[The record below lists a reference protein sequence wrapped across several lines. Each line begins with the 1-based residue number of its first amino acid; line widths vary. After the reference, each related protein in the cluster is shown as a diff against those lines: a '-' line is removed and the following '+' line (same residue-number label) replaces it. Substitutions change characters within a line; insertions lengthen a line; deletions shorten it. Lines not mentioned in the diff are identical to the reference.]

1 MFLRKASTFWALKP
15 WKKCN
20 MAFFICSNCG
30 YGSASWYGR
39 CPDCGQWNT
48 MVEKPDFSK
57 SGKNKNESVK
67 KISITPLKKI
77 KSQSG
82 TRIKTGLSEFDRVTG
97 GGMVKGEV
105 ILLTGEPGIGKSTL
119 VLQTLKDIK
128 TLYISGEESGEQVKN
143 RADRLGI
150 GLENFL
156 FSNDLQIES
165 IIETIPQMDSKIDLL
180 IIDSIQTV
188 YSKDVESGAASVSQ
202 LKEVTK
208 KIVTFAKNNDIIVII
223 IGHVTKEGSVAG
235 PKTLEHF
242 VDAVL
247 NFEGDKVS
255 NHRLLRASKNRYG
268 GTDEIGI
275 FEMTGKGLKEAGDPL
290 LFVEEKEKLEVG
302 RAVIG
307 VSQGNRP
314 LFFEIQSLTSPTVMA
329 YPRRVVKGLDYNK
342 VQLLVA
348 VAQKYLHM
356 PLDRFDIY
364 INVIGGVTISG
375 TSADL
380 GLIASL
386 ISSFKNIPLP
396 KNSLFMGEVGLL
408 GEVRKTV
415 LEDKVISDAKRL
427 GFKKIYSGKQIEN
440 IRDLKNLLG

>member
-1 MFLRKASTFWALKP
+1 MALFVCK
-15 WKKCN
+15 
-20 MAFFICSNCG
+20 NCG
-30 YGSASWYGR
+30 FGSASWYGK
-39 CPDCGQWNT
+39 CPDCGEFNT
-48 MVEKPDFSK
+48 MVEKTEFTK

-67 KISITPLKKI
+67 RISITPLKKI
-77 KSQSG
+77 KSQSSF
-82 TRIKTGLSEFDRVTG
+82 RIKTGLSEFDRVTG
-97 GGMVKGEV
+97 GGMVRGEV

-119 VLQTLKDIK
+119 VLQTLKNIK

-150 GLENFL
+150 DLDNFL
-156 FSNDLQIES
+156 FSQDLQIES
-165 IIETIPQMDSKIDLL
+165 IIETVSTMDEKVDLV

-188 YSKDVESGAASVSQ
+188 YSKDVEAGAASVSQ

-208 KIVTFAKNNDIIVII
+208 KIVSFAKSQDIIVVI

-247 NFEGDKVS
+247 NFEGEKVS

-275 FEMTGKGLKEAGDPL
+275 FQMTAKGLKEAGDPL
-290 LFVEEKEKLEVG
+290 AFIEDDYLTEKSQPGKAAVG
-302 RAVIG
+302 VY
-307 VSQGNRP
+307 SGNRP
-314 LFFEIQSLTSPTVMA
+314 LFFEIQTLVTPTSMA
-329 YPRRVVKGLDYNK
+329 YPRRVVKGLDFNK
-342 VQLLVA
+342 VQLLLA
-348 VAQKYLHM
+348 VTQKFLRL

-364 INVIGGVTISG
+364 VNVLGGVSIAE

-386 ISSFKNIPLP
+386 ISSFKSKPLP
-396 KNSLFMGEVGLL
+396 YKSLFLGEVGLQ
-408 GEVRKTV
+408 GEIRKT
-415 LEDKVISDAKRL
+415 LSDEKIISEARRL
-427 GFKKIYSGKQIEN
+427 GFKKIYSSKNFSN
-440 IRDLKNLLG
+440 ISNIKDIA